1 MKILIASGGTGG
13 HLYPAL
19 ALADALKEKDDHAQV
34 VFVGSE
40 EGMEA
45 RIVPSRGFPL
55 RLLKVRPLKVASR
68 PAMAKDQG

>member
-34 VFVGSE
+34 VLVGSE

-45 RIVPSRGFPL
+45 R
-55 RLLKVRPLKVASR
+55 
-68 PAMAKDQG
+68 